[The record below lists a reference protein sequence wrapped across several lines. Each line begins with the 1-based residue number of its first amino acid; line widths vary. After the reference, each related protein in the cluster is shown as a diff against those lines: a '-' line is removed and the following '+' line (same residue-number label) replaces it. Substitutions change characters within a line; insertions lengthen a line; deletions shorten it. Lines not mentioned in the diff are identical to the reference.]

1 MSQKF
6 RNPHQQPPRPMNN
19 RQARRFSV
27 VLFTLLSLV
36 LAVASIR

>member
-1 MSQKF
+1 MSLKSKQSY
-6 RNPHQQPPRPMNN
+6 HQQSRPMNN